1 MWQALKNHAIK
12 SLSKG
17 ARYERAVQEIEG
29 MIKRRYLHKMVQR
42 FNERRNMQS

>member
-12 SLSKG
+12 SHSKG
-17 ARYERAVQEIEG
+17 AKYERAVQEIEG
-29 MIKRRYLHKMVQR
+29 MIKRRYLHKMVKR